1 MTDMTDST
9 KLIAI
14 RETIDEKIARL
25 TKCHD
30 ELLQNMD
37 SFICSED
44 SFKSLYRS
52 IAEIAGAII
61 VLKRI
66 FNVGADDYT
75 RMANYIRF
83 QKYNIDNY
91 GTESKTGAFVP
102 SSMEIVKTVLAE
114 IISDYIKK

>member
-14 RETIDEKIARL
+14 RETIEEKIARL

-30 ELLQNMD
+30 ELTQNMD
-37 SFICSED
+37 SFIYSED

-52 IAEIAGAII
+52 IAEIAGAIC
-61 VLKRI
+61 VLNRI
-66 FNVGADDYT
+66 LKVGGDDYT

-83 QKYNIDNY
+83 QKYNLDNY
-91 GTESKTGAFVP
+91 GTNGETGAFVP
-102 SSMEIVKTVLAE
+102 SSMEIVKAVLVE
-114 IISDYIKK
+114 VISNYTGK